1 MNFTRQKRHRALA
14 FRYYKKAYGYIRADY
29 RRCHFGPH
37 DDVLKNLIIKF
48 PPLIEDCNDNF
59 MEATYTRSPPPR
71 RACPRLIHIQARLSS
86 SRYMVLLTPLAD

>member
-1 MNFTRQKRHRALA
+1 MNFTRQKCHRALA

-59 MEATYTRSPPPR
+59 MEADKVKRELEVHAKKYTSFSP
-71 RACPRLIHIQARLSS
+71 LS
-86 SRYMVLLTPLAD
+86 LTG